1 MVKCVQCTL
10 CKEVATAMATER
22 SNGQNNRCKIAR
34 AHICQYAFVLTALK
48 CNCLARPREIRKKW
62 HMLEKF
68 DILIF
73 RPEIPYCESI
83 NVVYFLGEKLFV
95 FSRKFSK
102 TATAVKCP
110 KLMPRVRIQKLCSS
124 ISQKEVGFFEIYILV

>member
-1 MVKCVQCTL
+1 
-10 CKEVATAMATER
+10 
-22 SNGQNNRCKIAR
+22 
-34 AHICQYAFVLTALK
+34 
-48 CNCLARPREIRKKW
+48 
-62 HMLEKF
+62 MLEKF

-110 KLMPRVRIQKLCSS
+110 KLMPRVRIQKLWSL
-124 ISQKEVGFFEIYILV
+124 ISQKEVGFFEIYILVYETFANDFKSKNRIIKLILISQ

>member
-1 MVKCVQCTL
+1 MRVKDII
-10 CKEVATAMATER
+10 
-22 SNGQNNRCKIAR
+22 NIAFKSFCDVYLLLFK
-34 AHICQYAFVLTALK
+34 HLK

-95 FSRKFSK
+95 FSRKFLK

>member
-1 MVKCVQCTL
+1 MQIAHYRMISK
-10 CKEVATAMATER
+10 
-22 SNGQNNRCKIAR
+22 QNSWGYEAILS
-34 AHICQYAFVLTALK
+34 IILDELLK

-124 ISQKEVGFFEIYILV
+124 ISQKEVGFFEIYSLV

>member
-1 MVKCVQCTL
+1 MFVRNSSGRFL
-10 CKEVATAMATER
+10 R
-22 SNGQNNRCKIAR
+22 GQP
-34 AHICQYAFVLTALK
+34 LK

-124 ISQKEVGFFEIYILV
+124 ISQKEVGFFEIYSLV